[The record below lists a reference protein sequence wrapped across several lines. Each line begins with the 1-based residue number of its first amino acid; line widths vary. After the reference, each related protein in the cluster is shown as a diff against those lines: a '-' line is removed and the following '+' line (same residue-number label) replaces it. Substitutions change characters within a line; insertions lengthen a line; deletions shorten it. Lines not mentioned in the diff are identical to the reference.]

1 MAVGLILMR
10 DQLRLDTR
18 QKAPIANSLDRRAP
32 TPGEIQQAADYRGR
46 YSSATHR
53 PTRACHTY
61 NCHGL
66 TFASRR
72 TGISDG
78 AEVQKIL
85 TDDGYQQVQYR
96 DVSPGDIVIYVSVD
110 TNEIEHSGIIV
121 QVDNYGPKV
130 LSKWGYC
137 HEVIHRLGECE
148 YDATHV
154 RFYRMT
160 Q

>member
-1 MAVGLILMR
+1 MAAGLMLIQ
-10 DQLRLDTR
+10 DALRLDTR
-18 QKAPIANSLDRRAP
+18 RKDPIANSLNRRSA
-32 TPGEIQQAADYRGR
+32 TPGENQQAADYRR
-46 YSSATHR
+46 KYVAALHR

-72 TGISDG
+72 TGITDS

-85 TDDGYQQVQYR
+85 THDGYEPVQR
-96 DVSPGDIVIYVSVD
+96 VDISPGDIVIYVSLE

-121 QVDNYGPKV
+121 HVDEFGPKV

-148 YDATHV
+148 YDARNV
-154 RFYRMT
+154 LYYRIA